1 MKKLLSLFCVL
12 CIVHYVFSQ
21 GMMDI
26 YGTLYQVDTIEYK
39 QVGPGT
45 MYCYAELPAISQDIH
60 VLTID
65 LENEYTEIETFL
77 GKDCIAGTE
86 LVTSACNRHTQPGHD
101 AYCGVNGDFFNVSAN
116 NEYPLGMPRGGS
128 IQNGEVQ
135 VAPSNE
141 TWFWAFATMDVNK
154 KPVLD
159 YMIFNARVII
169 DESNTYHFNRVN
181 QAWETCD
188 LTLYNRFAGPVT
200 RPYENHAGFDT
211 MERTEV
217 VVELVEGE
225 KWGLNKRTK
234 VRVRRIVKNIDGGE
248 PIAADETVLSGVR
261 EAATFLNQLTVGQE
275 LEVEMA
281 IFRPDASQP
290 LVEQLIGGN
299 AMILQNGELTERNTG
314 DTYNSSPYPRTAIG
328 ASQDGRWLYLFVCDG
343 KGVGGSPGLTTTQVC
358 GILKNIGAYNIVGMD
373 GGGSAEMVVNHAIVN
388 KPSDG
393 NERSVGNGWMLVS
406 TAPVDSTIAFLRFH
420 NHKLEVPTFASYQP
434 RIMAYNQY
442 GALLDDNVQDFT
454 IFCDENIG
462 VCNGKVFTASSS
474 VASGN
479 LTVTV
484 GDITYTAP
492 LEVVAAEVAVR
503 LDSVIVDQD
512 IDYAIEVLSGDML
525 VNPAALTWTIDD
537 PSIVSIDENGIMNG
551 LQNGRTIVRCELG
564 GKEDSLLVV
573 SEINELKMCVDINAW
588 TVKSSSKSWNAKLLP
603 SASESDAKL
612 VFTYSTARAPY
623 IQLVSNMRLY
633 SIPKKI
639 AFTFNPNKAKFDGVE
654 ISVKGNNTRVVSAE
668 YLNIEQNKY
677 QTLLVNLQ
685 DILDNADDI
694 AIYPLS
700 LTSIRF
706 NINTSIEKIEHVID
720 IKSLQLIYGEDF
732 IVEIEDITRTNQ
744 LMVYPNPASDYI
756 VVEGVEGG
764 EISIYSLEGQCVYQ
778 STMHSAK
785 PAVLSDS
792 EKCTIDASV
801 LPAGT
806 YIVKS
811 GSASCKVI
819 IK

>member
-1 MKKLLSLFCVL
+1 MKKFLVIFCVL
-12 CIVHYVFSQ
+12 SIVHCVFSQ
-21 GMMDI
+21 GVMDI
-26 YGTLYQVDTIEYK
+26 YGTSYQVDTIEYK

-45 MYCYAELPAISQDIH
+45 MYCYAELPAISQAIH

-65 LENEYTEIETFL
+65 LDNEYTEIETFL

-116 NEYPLGMPRGGS
+116 YEYPLGMPRGGS

-141 TWFWAFATMDVNK
+141 SWFWAFATIDVNK

-169 DESNTYHFNRVN
+169 AEDNTYHFNRVN

-217 VVELVEGE
+217 VVELMPGE

-234 VRVRRIVKNIDGGE
+234 VKVRRIVKNIDGGE

-261 EAATFLNQLTVGQE
+261 EASTFLDQLSVGQE

-328 ASQDGRWLYLFVCDG
+328 ASEDGRWLYLFVCDG
-343 KGVGGSPGLTTTQVC
+343 KGAGGSPGLTTTQVC

-406 TAPVDSTIAFLRFH
+406 TAPVDSSIAYLRFH

-442 GALLDDNVQDFT
+442 GALLDDDVQDFT
-454 IFCDENIG
+454 ISCDENIG

-479 LTVTV
+479 LTVMV
-484 GDITYTAP
+484 GDITHTAP
-492 LEVVAAEVAVR
+492 LKVIAAEVAVR

-525 VNPAALTWTIDD
+525 VNPAALAWTIDD
-537 PSIVSIDENGIMNG
+537 PTVVAIDENGVMNG

-564 GKEDSLLVV
+564 GKEDSLLVI
-573 SEINELKMCVDINAW
+573 SEINEPKMPIAMDEFKIKAASTKWNTTLIPASE
-588 TVKSSSKSWNAKLLP
+588 TDNAKLTF
-603 SASESDAKL
+603 S
-612 VFTYSTARAPY
+612 YSVQRNPY
-623 IQLVSNMRLY
+623 IQLTTDMRLY
-633 SIPKKI
+633 SLPKAI
-639 AFTFNPNKAKFDGVE
+639 SLTFNTNTAKFSSVMFAVKANNKPTTTYIEKDNIQSGVDQTIE
-654 ISVKGNNTRVVSAE
+654 LEFADVLNTATDIST
-668 YLNIEQNKY
+668 
-677 QTLLVNLQ
+677 
-685 DILDNADDI
+685 
-694 AIYPLS
+694 YPLV
-700 LTSIRF
+700 LDYIKF
-706 NINTSIEKIEHVID
+706 NISTEIEKMDHVVD

-732 IVEIEDITRTNQ
+732 IVEIEDVTCANQ
-744 LMVYPNPASDYI
+744 LMVYPNPATDYMI
-756 VVEGVEGG
+756 IEGVEG
-764 EISIYSLEGQCVYQ
+764 EEVCIYNLEGQCLGQ
-778 STMHSAK
+778 FTMHDA
-785 PAVLSDS
+785 
-792 EKCTIDASV
+792 KCTIDASV

>member
-1 MKKLLSLFCVL
+1 MKKLLTIFCAL

-21 GMMDI
+21 GVMDI
-26 YGTLYQVDTIEYK
+26 YGTPYQIDTIEYK

-45 MYCYAELPAISQDIH
+45 MYCYAKMPELPEDFH

-65 LENEYTEIETFL
+65 LENQYTEIETFL

-86 LVTSACNRHTQPGHD
+86 LVTSACERHTREGHD

-116 NEYPLGMPRGGS
+116 EEYPLGMPRGGS

-169 DESNTYHFNRVN
+169 DENNTYHFNRVN

-314 DTYNSSPYPRTAIG
+314 DSYNVSRYPRTAIG

-343 KGVGGSPGLTTTQVC
+343 KNVGGSVGLTTTEVC

-388 KPSDG
+388 KPADG
-393 NERSVGNGWMLVS
+393 HERSVGNGWMLVS
-406 TAPVDSTIAFLRFH
+406 TAPTDSTIAYLRFH

-442 GALLDDNVQDFT
+442 GTLLDDDVQDFT
-454 IFCDENIG
+454 LSCDANIG
-462 VCNGKVFTASSS
+462 TCNGKVFTASSL

-484 GDITYTAP
+484 GDITYTAS

-512 IDYAIEVLSGDML
+512 IDYAIEVLSGSML

-537 PSIVSIDENGIMNG
+537 PSIVSIDENGVLNG
-551 LQNGRTIVRCELG
+551 LQNGRTVVRCELD
-564 GKEDSLLVV
+564 GKQDSLLVV
-573 SEINELKMCVDINAW
+573 SEINGTIMTAETDDW
-588 TVKSSSKSWNAKLLP
+588 TVKSSSNSKWKTTFHPATETENAKLT
-603 SASESDAKL
+603 
-612 VFTYSTARAPY
+612 FIYSTQRAPY
-623 IQLVSNMRLY
+623 VQLNAGMRIY
-633 SIPKKI
+633 SLPKKI
-639 AFTFNPNKAKFDGVE
+639 AFTFNPNAALFSDVTFEVKANNERTSTSVKFDD
-654 ISVKGNNTRVVSAE
+654 
-668 YLNIEQNKY
+668 IEQNKE
-677 QTLLVNLQ
+677 QCLVVDVANVFG
-685 DILDNADDI
+685 DEDI
-694 AIYPLS
+694 AIYPLELS
-700 LTSIRF
+700 YIKF
-706 NINTSIEKIEHVID
+706 NINTEIEKIDHVVD
-720 IKSLQLIYGEDF
+720 IKSLQLIYDNDF
-732 IVEIEDITRTNQ
+732 IVEIGNIIKANG
-744 LMVYPNPASDYI
+744 LMVYPNPATDYMVI
-756 VVEGVEGG
+756 EGNIG
-764 EISIYSLEGQCVYQ
+764 EEVIIYDLEGRVVKEC
-778 STMHSAK
+778 TMHTA
-785 PAVLSDS
+785 
-792 EKCTIDASV
+792 KCTIDASI
-801 LPAGT
+801 LSAGT
-806 YIVKS
+806 YIVKC
-811 GSASCKVI
+811 GSAFCKVI

>member
-1 MKKLLSLFCVL
+1 MKKFLSLFCTL
-12 CIVHYVFSQ
+12 CIVHCVFSQ

-26 YGTLYQVDTIEYK
+26 YGTSYQVDTIEYK

-45 MYCYAELPAISQDIH
+45 MYCHAELPAISQDIYI
-60 VLTID
+60 LTID

-116 NEYPLGMPRGGS
+116 YEYPLGMPRGGS

-141 TWFWAFATMDVNK
+141 SWFWAFATMDVNK
-154 KPVLD
+154 KPVFD

-169 DESNTYHFNRVN
+169 DENNTYHFNRVN

-200 RPYENHAGFDT
+200 RPYENHEGFDT

-234 VRVRRIVKNIDGGE
+234 VKVRRIVKNIDGGE
-248 PIAADETVLSGVR
+248 PIAEDETVLSGVR
-261 EAATFLNQLTVGQE
+261 AAATFLNQLTVGQE

-328 ASQDGRWLYLFVCDG
+328 ASKDGRWLYLFVCDG
-343 KGVGGSPGLTTTQVC
+343 KGAGGSPGLTTTQVC
-358 GILKNIGAYNIVGMD
+358 GILENIGAYNIVGMD

-388 KPSDG
+388 LPSDG

-406 TAPVDSTIAFLRFH
+406 TAPVDSSIAYLRFH

-442 GALLDDNVQDFT
+442 GALLDDDVQDFV
-454 IFCDENIG
+454 ISCDENIG

-479 LTVTV
+479 LTVMV
-484 GDITYTAP
+484 GDITYSAP
-492 LEVVAAEVAVR
+492 LKVIAAEVAVR

-512 IDYAIEVLSGDML
+512 INYAIEVLSGDML
-525 VNPAALTWTIDD
+525 VNPAALAWTIDD
-537 PSIVSIDENGIMNG
+537 PTIVAIDENGVMNG

-564 GKEDSLLVV
+564 GKEDSLLVL
-573 SEINELKMCVDINAW
+573 SEINESKMPIAMDEFKIKAASNKWNTTLVPATETD
-588 TVKSSSKSWNAKLLP
+588 NAKLTF
-603 SASESDAKL
+603 S
-612 VFTYSTARAPY
+612 YSIQRNPY
-623 IQLVSNMRLY
+623 IQLITNMRLY
-633 SIPKKI
+633 SLPKAI
-639 AFTFNPNKAKFDGVE
+639 SLILNTNTAKFSSVMFAVKANNEPTTTYVEKNNIQSGVDQTIE
-654 ISVKGNNTRVVSAE
+654 LEFADVLNTATDIST
-668 YLNIEQNKY
+668 
-677 QTLLVNLQ
+677 
-685 DILDNADDI
+685 
-694 AIYPLS
+694 YPLV
-700 LTSIRF
+700 LDYIKF
-706 NINTSIEKIEHVID
+706 NISTEIEKMDHVVD
-720 IKSLQLIYGEDF
+720 IKSLQLIYDSDF
-732 IVEIEDITRTNQ
+732 VVEIDDITKADD
-744 LMVYPNPASDYI
+744 LVVYPNPATDYI
-756 VVEGVEGG
+756 IVESNIG
-764 EISIYSLEGQCVYQ
+764 EEVKIYDLDGRLVKE
-778 STMHSAK
+778 STMHNAQ
-785 PAVLSDS
+785 
-792 EKCTIDASV
+792 CIIDASI
-801 LPAGT
+801 LTAGT

>member
-1 MKKLLSLFCVL
+1 MKKLLSIFCVL

-21 GMMDI
+21 GVMDI
-26 YGTLYQVDTIEYK
+26 YGTPYQIDTIEYK

-45 MYCYAELPAISQDIH
+45 MYCYAKMPELPEDFH

-65 LENEYTEIETFL
+65 LENQYTEIETFL

-86 LVTSACNRHTQPGHD
+86 LVTSACERHTREGHD

-116 NEYPLGMPRGGS
+116 EEYPLGMPRGGS

-141 TWFWAFATMDVNK
+141 SWFWAFATMDVNK
-154 KPVLD
+154 KPVFD

-169 DESNTYHFNRVN
+169 SEDNVYHFNRVN

-217 VVELVEGE
+217 VIELVEGE

-343 KGVGGSPGLTTTQVC
+343 KNVGGSVGLTTTEVC

-388 KPSDG
+388 KPADG
-393 NERSVGNGWMLVS
+393 HERSVGNGWMLVS
-406 TAPVDSTIAFLRFH
+406 TAPADSTIAYLRFH

-442 GALLDDNVQDFT
+442 GTLLDDDVQDFT
-454 IFCDENIG
+454 LSCDANIG
-462 VCNGKVFTASSS
+462 TCNGKVFTASSL

-479 LTVTV
+479 LTVKV
-484 GDITYTAP
+484 GNVEYTAALQVIP
-492 LEVVAAEVAVR
+492 ADVAVR

-512 IDYAIEVLSGDML
+512 IDYSIEVLSGDML
-525 VNPAALTWTIDD
+525 VNPVVFDWTIDN
-537 PSIVSIDENGIMNG
+537 PAIVSIDENGIMNG
-551 LQNGRTIVRCELG
+551 LQNGRTMVRCELD
-564 GKEDSLLVV
+564 GKQDSLIVV
-573 SEINELKMCVDINAW
+573 SEINETTMIAETNDW
-588 TVKSSSKSWNAKLLP
+588 TVKSSSNSKWKTTFYPATEEENAKLT
-603 SASESDAKL
+603 
-612 VFTYSTARAPY
+612 FTYSTQRAPY
-623 IQLVSNMRLY
+623 VQLTTAMRVY
-633 SIPKKI
+633 SLPKKI
-639 AFTFNPNKAKFDGVE
+639 AFTFNPNAALFSDVTFEVKANNERTSTSVKFDD
-654 ISVKGNNTRVVSAE
+654 I
-668 YLNIEQNKY
+668 IPNKE
-677 QTLLVNLQ
+677 QTLVVDLAKVFNVN
-685 DILDNADDI
+685 DMI
-694 AIYPLS
+694 IYPLTLS
-700 LTSIRF
+700 YIKF
-706 NINTSIEKIEHVID
+706 NINTSIEKIDHVVD
-720 IKSLQLIYGEDF
+720 IKSLQLIYDNDF
-732 IVEIEDITRTNQ
+732 IVEIDDITEAND
-744 LMVYPNPASDYI
+744 LMVYPNPATDYI
-756 VVEGVEGG
+756 VIEGNIG
-764 EISIYSLEGQCVYQ
+764 EEVRIYDLEGRVVKEC
-778 STMHSAK
+778 TMHNA
-785 PAVLSDS
+785 
-792 EKCTIDASV
+792 KCTIDASI
-801 LPAGT
+801 LSAGT
-806 YIVKS
+806 YIVKC

>member
-65 LENEYTEIETFL
+65 LENKYTEIETFL

-116 NEYPLGMPRGGS
+116 YEYPLGMPRGGS

-141 TWFWAFATMDVNK
+141 SWFWAFATMDVNK
-154 KPVLD
+154 KPVFD

-169 DESNTYHFNRVN
+169 SEDNVYHFNRVN

-217 VVELVEGE
+217 VVELAEGE

-234 VRVRRIVKNIDGGE
+234 VKVRRIVKNIDGGE

-328 ASQDGRWLYLFVCDG
+328 ASEDGRWLYLFVCDG
-343 KGVGGSPGLTTTQVC
+343 KGAGGSPGLTTTQVC

-442 GALLDDNVQDFT
+442 GALLDDDVQDFT
-454 IFCDENIG
+454 ISCDENIG

-484 GDITYTAP
+484 GNITYTAP
-492 LEVVAAEVAVR
+492 LKVIAAEVAVR

-525 VNPAALTWTIDD
+525 VNPAALTWSIDD
-537 PSIVSIDENGIMNG
+537 PTIVAIDENGVLNG

-564 GKEDSLLVV
+564 GREDSLLVV
-573 SEINELKMCVDINAW
+573 SEINEPKMPIAMDDFKIKAASTKWNA
-588 TVKSSSKSWNAKLLP
+588 TLVPATDTDNAKLTF
-603 SASESDAKL
+603 S
-612 VFTYSTARAPY
+612 YSVQRNPY
-623 IQLVSNMRLY
+623 IQFTTNMRLY
-633 SIPKKI
+633 SLPKAI
-639 AFTFNPNKAKFDGVE
+639 SLTLNTNTAKFSSIMFAVKANNEPTTTYVEKNNIQSGVDQTIE
-654 ISVKGNNTRVVSAE
+654 LEFADVLNTATDIST
-668 YLNIEQNKY
+668 
-677 QTLLVNLQ
+677 
-685 DILDNADDI
+685 
-694 AIYPLS
+694 YPLV
-700 LTSIRF
+700 LDYIKF
-706 NINTSIEKIEHVID
+706 NISTEIEKMDHVVD
-720 IKSLQLIYGEDF
+720 IKALQLIYDEDL
-732 IVEIEDITRTNQ
+732 IVEIDDITTANE
-744 LMVYPNPASDYI
+744 LIVYPNPTSDYI
-756 VVEGVEGG
+756 VVEGIVG
-764 EISIYSLEGQCVYQ
+764 EEVFIYSLEGQCVYQ
-778 STMHSAK
+778 STMHNA
-785 PAVLSDS
+785 
-792 EKCTIDASV
+792 KCTIDASGF
-801 LPAGT
+801 LAGT
-806 YIVKS
+806 YIVKL

>member
-1 MKKLLSLFCVL
+1 
-12 CIVHYVFSQ
+12 
-21 GMMDI
+21 MDI

-116 NEYPLGMPRGGS
+116 YEYPLGMPRGGS

-141 TWFWAFATMDVNK
+141 SWFWAFATMDVNK

-169 DESNTYHFNRVN
+169 SEDNVYHFNRVN

-200 RPYENHAGFDT
+200 RPYENHTGFDT

-314 DTYNSSPYPRTAIG
+314 DTYNSSPYPRSSIG

-343 KGVGGSPGLTTTQVC
+343 KGAGGSPGLTTTQVC

-406 TAPVDSTIAFLRFH
+406 TAPVDSTIAYLRFH
-420 NHKLEVPTFASYQP
+420 NHKLVVPTFASYQP

-442 GALLDDNVQDFT
+442 GALLDDDVQDFT
-454 IFCDENIG
+454 ISCDENIG

-537 PSIVSIDENGIMNG
+537 PSIVSIDENGIM
-551 LQNGRTIVRCELG
+551 
-564 GKEDSLLVV
+564 
-573 SEINELKMCVDINAW
+573 
-588 TVKSSSKSWNAKLLP
+588 
-603 SASESDAKL
+603 
-612 VFTYSTARAPY
+612 
-623 IQLVSNMRLY
+623 
-633 SIPKKI
+633 
-639 AFTFNPNKAKFDGVE
+639 
-654 ISVKGNNTRVVSAE
+654 
-668 YLNIEQNKY
+668 
-677 QTLLVNLQ
+677 
-685 DILDNADDI
+685 
-694 AIYPLS
+694 
-700 LTSIRF
+700 
-706 NINTSIEKIEHVID
+706 
-720 IKSLQLIYGEDF
+720 
-732 IVEIEDITRTNQ
+732 
-744 LMVYPNPASDYI
+744 
-756 VVEGVEGG
+756 
-764 EISIYSLEGQCVYQ
+764 
-778 STMHSAK
+778 
-785 PAVLSDS
+785 
-792 EKCTIDASV
+792 
-801 LPAGT
+801 
-806 YIVKS
+806 
-811 GSASCKVI
+811 
-819 IK
+819 